1 MDTTLSSNTP
11 STMSFMI
18 NDITQHSEHIAR
30 ACSMIGGLW
39 DNITMR
45 RILSDMTVSISIG
58 VFEMIKDIHEID
70 SQGHGFSIN
79 DITTLRTKNATIT
92 TTISMMSNY
101 FTTLHT
107 IGFVSIMNRDVMV
120 RELHNLKE
128 KINTLT
134 NVVYNQSQGHGTK
147 NLKDTAQSIKD
158 TIQKNTETM
167 AQQTGYYHTEID
179 SLFNKQNNISINDTS
194 HQPIKDTDT
203 IENSILKDTVNDTDN
218 LKDIVKDMPMS
229 FTKSD
234 KLAEMQMEVARRKQS
249 IIETLQTKHSIH
261 STQLGTLFPAY
272 SRKTLQ
278 RDMADLVSAGVI
290 KKTGEKR
297 WSEYVL
303 VASN

>member
-1 MDTTLSSNTP
+1 MDTPLLSNTP
-11 STMSFMI
+11 STMSFII
-18 NDITQHSEHIAR
+18 NDIAQHSEHIAR
-30 ACSMIGGLW
+30 ACGMISGLW

-58 VFEMIKDIHEID
+58 VFEIIKDIHEID

-79 DITTLRTKNATIT
+79 DITNLRTKNTTIIT
-92 TTISMMSNY
+92 TIGMMSNY

-107 IGFVSIMNRDVMV
+107 LGFVSIMNKDVMV

-134 NVVYNQSQGHGTK
+134 NVVYNQSQGHSTETI
-147 NLKDTAQSIKD
+147 KDTAQIIKD

-167 AQQTGYYHTEID
+167 VQQTGYYHTEID
-179 SLFNKQNNISINDTS
+179 SLFNKTNNISINDTS
-194 HQPIKDTDT
+194 NESIKDIGNT
-203 IENSILKDTVNDTDN
+203 ENTILKDTINDIINLNDTV
-218 LKDIVKDMPMS
+218 KDIPMS

-234 KLAEMQMEVARRKQS
+234 KLVEIGQEVNRRKQS
-249 IIETLQTKHSIH
+249 IVDVLKMKHSIH
-261 STQLGTLFPAY
+261 AHELSILFPNY

-278 RDMADLVSAGVI
+278 RDMADLAGAGII

-297 WSEYVL
+297 WSEYIL
-303 VASN
+303 VAN